1 MRPAVSHD
9 LRSLISC
16 SVLPGVY
23 VTCRKSIILFLFL
36 LSDGINEVKA
46 TCRLFVRL
54 VTEDMLYHSITIRI
68 SQLYMEA
75 FLSPLYDR
83 FVSAVASV
91 VPTTED
97 NVFIIN
103 IADDTDVPEQVLNVS
118 IAVRQAVH
126 SNKDV
131 FFSQSFLKERVYLK
145 RALLARLST
154 LEVSFDRS

>member
-1 MRPAVSHD
+1 M
-9 LRSLISC
+9 
-16 SVLPGVY
+16 
-23 VTCRKSIILFLFL
+23 FLSF
-36 LSDGINEVKA
+36 SFTDGINEVRA

-75 FLSPLYDR
+75 FLSPLYER

-118 IAVRQAVH
+118 IAVRQ
-126 SNKDV
+126 SMLNNQDV

-145 RALLARLST
+145 RTLLARLST
-154 LEVSFDRS
+154 LEVSCIVTAL